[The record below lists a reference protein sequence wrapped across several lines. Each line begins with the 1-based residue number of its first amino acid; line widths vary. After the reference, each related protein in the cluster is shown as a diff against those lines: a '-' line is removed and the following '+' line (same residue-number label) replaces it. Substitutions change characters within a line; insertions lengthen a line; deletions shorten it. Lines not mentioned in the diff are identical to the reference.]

1 MYKCQKRKSCYQG
14 YEKTAFAIIMN
25 LEVVHEAIQD
35 VGSTGYKQ

>member
-1 MYKCQKRKSCYQG
+1 MEEKKIMLSDRDMK
-14 YEKTAFAIIMN
+14 KTAFAIIMN